1 MNLRESAG
9 VALAALRVHKM
20 RSFLTLL
27 GVIIGVSSV
36 IAVMSL
42 VQGLNQYVAKQLMS
56 SGSNV
61 FTVDRIGIVFDELE
75 FRDRLKRPE
84 LTRAHAALVARNAPH
99 VAAAV
104 AQRQASARLR
114 RGSKSLRSVRVTG
127 VEPGYLLVNDLP
139 VGRGRPITES
149 DENSRSAVCV
159 IGADVADELFANADP
174 VGRDLRIGAH
184 RLVVVGVGERKGSAF
199 GQSRDLY
206 VVVPLGW
213 FQRVWGRLPSV
224 EINVRSLDPANFE
237 QAQDETRGILRAA
250 RHLRP
255 GQPDD
260 FEIVTPEMLLSLW
273 RNLSGALFVVII
285 GVSLISLVVGGIV
298 IMNIMLVSVT
308 ERTKEIGIRKAL
320 GARRRDILL
329 QFLIEAT
336 TISMAGGAVGL
347 GLGVLIALVIGLV
360 SPLPVYVS
368 PLAITLGI
376 VSATL
381 VGVFFGS
388 YPAVRAARQDPIE
401 ALRYE

>member
-9 VALAALRVHKM
+9 VALTALRANKM

-61 FTVDRIGIVFDELE
+61 FTIDRVGLAFDNLT
-75 FRDRLKRPE
+75 FQDRLRRPV
-84 LTRAHAALVARNAPH
+84 LTREDAALIARNAPH

-104 AQRQASARLR
+104 AERQASAPLR
-114 RGSKSLRSVRVTG
+114 RGSRSLGSVRITG
-127 VEPGYLLVNDLP
+127 VEPDYMLVDDLP
-139 VGRGRPITES
+139 VARGRALSEA
-149 DENSRSAVCV
+149 DELAHAPVCV
-159 IGADVADELFANADP
+159 IGADVADELFGNADP
-174 VGRDLRIGAH
+174 VGRDLRLGAN
-184 RLVVVGVGERKGSAF
+184 RLTVVGVGERKGSAF

-206 VVVPLGW
+206 VVVPFGL
-213 FQRVWGRLPSV
+213 FERIWGRVASV
-224 EINVRSLDPANFE
+224 DIKVRSHSPADFE
-237 QAQDETRGILRAA
+237 QAQDESRAILRVA

-255 GQPDD
+255 GQADN
-260 FEIVTPEMLLSLW
+260 FEIVTPEMLMSLW
-273 RNLSGALFVVII
+273 KNLSGALFVVIV

-308 ERTKEIGIRKAL
+308 ERTREIGIRKAL
-320 GARRRDILL
+320 GARRRDILF
-329 QFLIEAT
+329 QFLIEST
-336 TISMAGGAVGL
+336 TIAMAGGVVGL
-347 GLGVLIALVIGLV
+347 ALGVLIALLIGAV
-360 SPLPVYVS
+360 SPLPIFVS
-368 PLAITLGI
+368 PLAVVLGL
-376 VSATL
+376 VTSTL

-388 YPAVRAARQDPIE
+388 YPATRAARQDPIE

>member
-9 VALAALRVHKM
+9 VALAALRAHKL

-61 FTVDRIGIVFDELE
+61 FSIDRVGLVFDDLE
-75 FRDRLKRPE
+75 FRDRLRRPE
-84 LTRAHAALVARNAPH
+84 LTQAHAALIARNAPH
-99 VAAAV
+99 VLAAV

-114 RGSKSLRSVRVTG
+114 RGSRSLRSVRVTG

-149 DENSRSAVCV
+149 DELSRAPVCV
-159 IGADVADELFANADP
+159 IGSDVAGELFANADP
-174 VGRDLRIGAH
+174 LGRDLRIGAH

-213 FQRVWGRLPSV
+213 FQRVWGRRPSV
-224 EINVRSLDPANFE
+224 EISVRSLDPSNFE
-237 QAQDETRGILRAA
+237 QAQDEARGILRAA

-255 GQPDD
+255 GQADD

-273 RNLSGALFVVII
+273 KNLSGALFVVIV

-320 GARRRDILL
+320 GARRRDILF

-336 TISMAGGAVGL
+336 TLSVAGGAVGL
-347 GLGVLIALVIGLV
+347 GLGVLIALAIGLL

-368 PLAITLGI
+368 PLAVVLGL
-376 VSATL
+376 VTATL